1 MMLNLAEYSR
11 RPARLADYLPW
22 AALVAPGIILNKDG
36 SFQRSMRFRG
46 PDLDSATAG
55 ELVATTARLNN
66 ALKRLGSGWAL
77 FVDADRRAAP
87 SYPDSAFA
95 DPLSALVDAERRAA
109 FAGEDEETPARHYES
124 RYHLTLA
131 WLPPPETR
139 ARARGMLIEG
149 GASRDV
155 DWREQ
160 LAAFDAESARI
171 AALVDMIMPEAA
183 WLDDAETLAYLHGT
197 VSSHPQPV
205 AVPDTPVYLDALLGA
220 DDFTGG
226 LSPMLGD
233 RHLRMLTVRG
243 FPAATWPGMLDD
255 LNRLGFPYRWATRFL
270 CLDRDEA
277 ERQLVRLRRQWFA
290 KRKGVVSLLREVIY
304 NQEVALVDSDA
315 GNKAADADLALQEL
329 GTDAVAFGYATTTII
344 VSSSDAAAA
353 AERLRAV
360 ERIVQGRGFVTM
372 PETLNAVEAW
382 LSTVPGHAYA
392 NVRQPLISTLNLVHM
407 LPASA
412 VWAGPERNAH
422 LGGPPLIVT
431 RTDGATP
438 FRFSPHIGDV
448 GHMLVVGP
456 TGAGKSVLL
465 GLIALQFRRYPN
477 ARIFLFDKGGSAR
490 ATILGM
496 AGEHY
501 DLGATHGDE
510 DSGEAGLAFQPLAR
524 VDEESERIWAADW
537 FAGLIVHEG
546 VALTPEVK
554 DAIWTALASLASA
567 PMAERTLTG
576 LAALL
581 ASNALRQA
589 LAPYTLAGPH
599 GRLLDADRDRLGT
612 ADVQGFEMEEL
623 MHSRSAVL
631 PVLTY
636 LFHRL
641 EQRFDGTPTL
651 LILDEAWVFLDDPL
665 FAGRIR
671 EWLKVLRKK
680 NVAVIFATQSLAD
693 IQRSSIAPALIESC
707 PSRLFLPNP
716 QATEPQLRAIYEGF
730 GLNTRQI
737 AIIAEAT
744 PKRDYYYQS
753 PLGNRLFDLDIGPLA
768 LAFLASAGP
777 ADQRVMDGLIARHGP
792 SRFAAHWARHRGLP
806 WAADLL
812 EPSNQGEKETDQ

>member
-1 MMLNLAEYSR
+1 MLNLAEYSR